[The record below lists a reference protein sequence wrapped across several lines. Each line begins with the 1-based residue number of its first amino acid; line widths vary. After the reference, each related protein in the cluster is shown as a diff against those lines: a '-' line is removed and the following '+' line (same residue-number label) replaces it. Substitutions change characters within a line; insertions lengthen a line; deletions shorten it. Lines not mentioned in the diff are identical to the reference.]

1 MEQNKSSIDLPKSIT
16 DSAKL
21 IYVSALFG
29 IINPIIVELTT
40 EIKNFSNPINLAI
53 ILISTGVLVL
63 FAYNINKGKN
73 WARIIFTVL
82 CGLGLLMSPFVIS
95 DSFKLNPIIG
105 VLSLAQAILQILAV
119 VLMFKRDSRKWYRMK
134 K

>member
-40 EIKNFSNPINLAI
+40 KIKNFSNPINLAI